1 MTCKNKEP
9 VSSEIEEIAS
19 EPRMGNT
26 FDDCMTIFLI
36 LSMLR
41 DTETT
46 ETEQETTETEHHQ
59 IALPSPNLA
68 STKEQKKR
76 RRRHD
81 YLPPSTLTANIFLL
95 RSTTSNRARPCTLSI
110 SLS

>member
-1 MTCKNKEP
+1 
-9 VSSEIEEIAS
+9 
-19 EPRMGNT
+19 
-26 FDDCMTIFLI
+26 
-36 LSMLR
+36 MLR

-76 RRRHD
+76 RRWHD
-81 YLPPSTLTANIFLL
+81 YLPPSIDYLEQGAPVYSLNF
-95 RSTTSNRARPCTLSI
+95 SI
-110 SLS
+110 LVCLPV